1 MYFYGRFPRRQHG
14 CSRLATRDS
23 SWLLSRSPSSARF
36 ARKSF
41 PNGTIISDKPAD
53 GVLHPS
59 FVKTLITGGK
69 RKGQWRDPD
78 VQTFT
83 SGDVLYAQTGGGT
96 SLFDKKGVF
105 GDAFWH
111 SFEIPAG
118 TEIPDSLK
126 MEGPDWNPVY
136 KANHYQIECKAK
148 TMRVDSMKGALDNLA
163 RNAIVRKIALASH

>member
-1 MYFYGRFPRRQHG
+1 M
-14 CSRLATRDS
+14 ATVQVTVFR
-23 SWLLSRSPSSARF
+23 AV
-36 ARKSF
+36 RKEEF
-41 PNGTIISDKPAD
+41 PNGTIIGDKPAD

-96 SLFDKKGVF
+96 SLFDKKDVF
-105 GDAFWH
+105 GDTFWH

-126 MEGPDWNPVY
+126 IEGPDWNPVY

-163 RNAIVRKIALASH
+163 RNAIVRKIALAGH

>member
-1 MYFYGRFPRRQHG
+1 M
-14 CSRLATRDS
+14 ATVQVTVFR
-23 SWLLSRSPSSARF
+23 AV
-36 ARKSF
+36 RKEEF

-83 SGDVLYAQTGGGT
+83 SGDLLYAQTGGGT
-96 SLFDKKGVF
+96 SLFDKKDVF
-105 GDAFWH
+105 GDTFWH

-126 MEGPDWNPVY
+126 IEGPDWNPVY

-163 RNAIVRKIALASH
+163 RNAIVRKIALAGH

>member
-1 MYFYGRFPRRQHG
+1 MASF
-14 CSRLATRDS
+14 DS
-23 SWLLSRSPSSARF
+23 STASSADATGCRGMGHGSAWAIVFRAVRKEEF
-36 ARKSF
+36 A
-41 PNGTIISDKPAD
+41 NGTIINDKPAD

-83 SGDVLYAQTGGGT
+83 SGDALYAQTGGGT
-96 SLFDKKGVF
+96 SLFDKKDVF
-105 GDAFWH
+105 GDMFWH

-126 MEGPDWNPVY
+126 VEGPDWNPVY
-136 KANHYQIECKAK
+136 KADHYQIECKAK
-148 TMRVDSMKGALDNLA
+148 TMPL
-163 RNAIVRKIALASH
+163 IP